1 MATSR
6 GADSGADVDAMAM
19 AHDERASLVTLL
31 ESLTSEQWDAPTLC
45 ERWRVREVVAHMF
58 SYDEL
63 STLGALGRLLRNGM
77 SLDRANIA
85 GLARYADHTPA
96 QLLAL
101 ARKHLHPS
109 GLTAKFGGRIA
120 LADAMIHQQDIRRP
134 LGLPRQIPA
143 DRITTVLE
151 FASTARPLGA
161 APRIAGLQ
169 LTATD
174 VEWSHGE
181 GPEVRG
187 PAEPLLMAM
196 VGRRGITSELD
207 GTGVAALEGRIAA

>member
-1 MATSR
+1 
-6 GADSGADVDAMAM
+6 MAM
-19 AHDERASLVTLL
+19 ARDERAELVELL
-31 ESLTSEQWDAPTLC
+31 ESLTPEQWDVPTLC
-45 ERWRVREVVAHMF
+45 ERWRVRDVIAHMF

-85 GLARYADHTPA
+85 GLARYADHSPQ
-96 QLLAL
+96 QLLAI
-101 ARKHLHPS
+101 ARAHLQPS

-134 LGLPRQIPA
+134 LRLPREIPPA
-143 DRITTVLE
+143 RIATVLE
-151 FASTARPLGA
+151 FATTARPLRA
-161 APRIAGLQ
+161 APRIAGLT

-174 VEWSHGE
+174 VDWTSGA

-196 VGRRGITSELD
+196 VGRRGITQEL
-207 GTGVAALEGRIAA
+207 TGPGVEVLAARIAGG

>member
-1 MATSR
+1 MAAHGNT
-6 GADSGADVDAMAM
+6 DVDAMAM
-19 AHDERASLVTLL
+19 AHDERAALVELL
-31 ESLTSEQWDAPTLC
+31 ESLNAEQWEAPTLC
-45 ERWRVREVVAHMF
+45 EQWRVREVIAHMF

-77 SLDRANIA
+77 SLDRANTA
-85 GLARYADHTPA
+85 GLARYADHSHE

-101 ARKHLHPS
+101 ARAHLRPS

-134 LGLPRQIPA
+134 LGLPREIPA
-143 DRITTVLE
+143 DRIATVLE
-151 FASTARPLGA
+151 FASTARPLAA
-161 APRIAGLQ
+161 APRIAGLA
-169 LTATD
+169 LAATD
-174 VEWSHGE
+174 VEWSCGA

-196 VGRRGITSELD
+196 VGRRGITAELSGP
-207 GTGVAALEGRIAA
+207 GTEILEARIAG

>member
-1 MATSR
+1 MAAP
-6 GADSGADVDAMAM
+6 GNAEVDAMAM
-19 AHDERASLVTLL
+19 AHAERTSLVELL
-31 ESLTSEQWDAPTLC
+31 ESLTAEQWEAPTLC

-63 STLGALGRLLRNGM
+63 STLGAVGRLLCNGM
-77 SLDRANIA
+77 SLDRANAA
-85 GLARYADHTPA
+85 GLARYADHSRE

-101 ARKHLHPS
+101 AQKHLRPS

-120 LADAMIHQQDIRRP
+120 LADAMIHQQDIRRS

-143 DRITTVLE
+143 DRIATVLE
-151 FASTARPLGA
+151 FATTARPLRA
-161 APRIAGLQ
+161 APRITGLE

-174 VEWSHGE
+174 VDWSCGD
-181 GPEVRG
+181 GPQVRG

-196 VGRRGITSELD
+196 VGRRGITPELSGPGVPILD
-207 GTGVAALEGRIAA
+207 ARITG